1 MSRPFGYTLM
11 SLDSVRSG
19 AAAAA
24 PRPTRVD
31 VIFRTFI
38 QITYSAIECPHPE
51 CAVII
56 VLVFYI
62 RLHR

>member
-1 MSRPFGYTLM
+1 MTRIPERCTLM

-19 AAAAA
+19 ARRRRA
-24 PRPTRVD
+24 RPAFD
-31 VIFRTFI
+31 VIFRIFI